1 MALLGCPRGHTVPGE
16 TLRLTHCRILTLE
29 PERSVTGGQ
38 HDWESRVPMA
48 WRAQAAC
55 GFSRSASKASPF
67 FQTLSVI
74 AAILRAKV
82 SRAIAGSRPLASSPS

>member
-1 MALLGCPRGHTVPGE
+1 MALLGCPRGHMVARE
-16 TLRLTHCRILTLE
+16 TYRLTRRRILTLE
-29 PERSVTGGQ
+29 PERSVTDGQ
-38 HDWESRVPMA
+38 HDWESRAPMA

-82 SRAIAGSRPLASSPS
+82 SRAIAGCRPFASSPS